1 MDTLQIKAVD
11 FSTLTNEQKAKL
23 AYILDVSPEDFLDA
37 ATMAKITEQS
47 EAFREQINMHMKAIM
62 TLINKAANAGQ
73 YTCTYHVNHTTN
85 DALNATVKILREQY
99 DYQVMYPHWSEKQDH
114 IVIYWRHHAAH
125 NKFH

>member
-1 MDTLQIKAVD
+1 MDTLQIKTVD
-11 FSTLTNEQKAKL
+11 FSALTNEQKAKL
-23 AYILDVSPEDFLDA
+23 AYILDVSPEDFMDA

-62 TLINKAANAGQ
+62 ALINKAANAGQ
-73 YTCTYHVNHTTN
+73 YTCTYHVDVTN
-85 DALNATVKILREQY
+85 DALKATADILEEQY
-99 DYQVMYPHWSEKQDH
+99 DYQVMYPHWADKQDH